1 LITVVNGLLA
11 HEEKIESLQ
20 ELVGFK
26 GVVVDAWMILGVV
39 NLICSAMDMSNNNLN
54 YRMVRRFRN
63 TIDDLELKEIPFCKG
78 RIT

>member
-1 LITVVNGLLA
+1 
-11 HEEKIESLQ
+11 
-20 ELVGFK
+20 
-26 GVVVDAWMILGVV
+26 MIIGVV